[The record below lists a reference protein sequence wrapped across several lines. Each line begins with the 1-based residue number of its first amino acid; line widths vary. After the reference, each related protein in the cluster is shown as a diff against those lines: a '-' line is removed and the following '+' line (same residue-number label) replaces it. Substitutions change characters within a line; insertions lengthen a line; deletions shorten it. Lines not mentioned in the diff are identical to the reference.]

1 MTKKLSLLRQMLL
14 VVALLVGGANC
25 VWAETTAVYEN
36 DCSSKTGWTGTIYDG
51 KTNGV
56 NGGNTCLQL
65 APGANN
71 KSTFFALSTDK
82 FITPLPTNISS
93 YTVDFYFMPKASKE
107 FQMAVYSNKATV
119 GNDGKILSGNYL
131 AEVTVPTKGDT
142 DGATVAYKINGVA
155 VDGKTLTQEYYH
167 FVVTVTGTTASFTLT
182 TADGLTSKGSGSVTL
197 AADETLGGI
206 YFTRGDTRIDD
217 ITVTYDYE
225 VVSAPSVSA
234 ATNVNTTTGA
244 RTLPVI
250 NGVSDYDKTVTT
262 YWSATTELTAEN
274 YSTAGTAVED
284 NSITTTSDVV
294 YLISVSSEGT
304 CSDGVTSEASDWDI
318 VWGSTASVALSS
330 ITNNGT
336 SLSGPVFE
344 INGPENHTYLAYTFT
359 PDGGAESSRTVIT
372 SGAAYVPTAYGT
384 LTVYTNRT
392 GYLESSYS
400 IPVSNIYTV
409 DYSTD
414 YTTYTENPFGSTYE
428 DMSSNWWTG
437 ATAYKSTA
445 SSAATLG
452 RLRFGN
458 NSVTSLVI
466 GYGVGRH
473 SGNCSLQLRYVQKG
487 NIEVLTINNTNSSG
501 TNSGTYYRNILDTS
515 GSGKQTELTSEFWVT
530 QWNTVAKHQCFI
542 PVSIPSVSATLGS
555 NGYTTF
561 ASPYPLDLTTANLP
575 TGLKAYK
582 AAVDGTTVKFTEL
595 DQTVPANT
603 GILLKGT
610 ASTPYD
616 IPVVASGTAVSENA
630 FLVNTGGTTF
640 SAESGYTYFGMI
652 KDSAPLTFG
661 TFAPGTV
668 AIPAN
673 KAYLKVADENLS
685 RLVAVFDDETN
696 GISQIENGELKIK
709 NSVYDLQGR
718 RVAKPTKGLYIVNGK
733 KVIVK

>member
-1 MTKKLSLLRQMLL
+1 MKKLLLLL
-14 VVALLVGGANC
+14 TLALVGVNGA
-25 VWAETTAVYEN
+25 WAETTAVYEN
-36 DCSSKTGWTGTIYDG
+36 DCSSKTRWIGTIYDG

-56 NGGNTCLQL
+56 NGGKTCLQL

-119 GNDGKILSGNYL
+119 DDDGKILSGNYL

-318 VWGSTASVALSS
+318 IWGSTASVSLSS
-330 ITNNGT
+330 ITNNGI

-344 INGPENHTYLAYTFT
+344 INGPDNYTYLAYTFT

-372 SGAAYVPTAYGT
+372 SGATYAPTAYGT

-409 DYSTD
+409 DYSVD
-414 YTTYTENPFGSTYE
+414 YTTYSENPFGSSYE
-428 DMSSNWWTG
+428 DMSSYWWTG

-445 SSAATLG
+445 SSSSTLG
-452 RLRFGN
+452 RLRFAN

-473 SGNCSLQLRYVQKG
+473 SSNCQLQLRYVTKG
-487 NIEVLTINNTNSSG
+487 NIEILTINNTNSSG
-501 TNSGTYYRNILDTS
+501 TNSGTYFKNILDTS
-515 GSGKQTELTSEFWVT
+515 GTGKQTDLTSNFYVT
-530 QWNTVAKHQCFI
+530 QWNTVAKHQCFT
-542 PVSIPSVSATLGS
+542 PASITTVSATLGT
-555 NGYTTF
+555 NGYATF
-561 ASPYPLDLTTANLP
+561 ASPYPLDLTTANMP
-575 TGLKAYK
+575 EGLTAYK
-582 AAVDGTTVKFTEL
+582 ASVSGTTVTFTEL
-595 DQTVPANT
+595 NQNVPANT
-603 GILLKGT
+603 GVLLQGEAGGSYNIL
-610 ASTPYD
+610 
-616 IPVVASGTAVSENA
+616 VVASGTEVTENA
-630 FLVNTGGTTF
+630 FLVNTDGTTF
-640 SAESGYTYFGMI
+640 AGDNYYYYFGLL
-652 KDSAPLTFG
+652 KNTLTFG
-661 TFAPGTV
+661 TFDPSSV
-668 AIPAN
+668 AIPAS
-673 KAYLKVADENLS
+673 KAYLKVLKSSLGAGA
-685 RLVAVFDDETN
+685 RLNISFADDETT
-696 GISQIENGELKIK
+696 GIADVRGKMSDVRGGYYNLSGQ
-709 NSVYDLQGR
+709 
-718 RVAKPTKGLYIVNGK
+718 RVDQPQKGLYIVNGK